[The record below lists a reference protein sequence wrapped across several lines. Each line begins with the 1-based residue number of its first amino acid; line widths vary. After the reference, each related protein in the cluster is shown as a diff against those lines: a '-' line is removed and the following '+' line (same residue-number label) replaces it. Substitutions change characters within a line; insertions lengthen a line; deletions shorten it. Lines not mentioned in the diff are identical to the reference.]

1 MRILL
6 VCLAALFALSTV
18 GDAAELRVLTVGYP
32 SVLLNHLN
40 RVVVPEFEALY
51 GVDVTLDSTS
61 WDNRMDKILISI
73 AAGVPYDVVSTGAYS
88 AYEEGSQGIL
98 TPLNEYLDEWPLKD
112 RFPQLVW
119 EALSWRGKIYAVPQN
134 HDLRGIAYN
143 QRLFAEAGL
152 DPQQPPQSW
161 EELIAAARALTRLD
175 GDQVLVRGFA
185 RSSSIG
191 GYAHELFWFMRQ
203 AGVPEVD
210 VERLTSNLNRPEALD
225 ALRAL
230 AELAEA
236 SHFTLPPAS
245 GSFVEERV
253 AMQRQ
258 HPGLFFRVVEQNPD
272 LADHYGLFAPRRS
285 PSSCP
290 VAHGF
295 VNGLGILA
303 ESKAKDGAWRF
314 ISFLYEDEVLAGI
327 ERVSG
332 FFSGRIDMVERTME
346 IHPNVVL
353 FYNLFDYFQSSVIP
367 PPRDTAQ
374 QEVGRLV
381 QQVYEGRVSP
391 EEALMRSHDLWT
403 RLLAEWSEALE

>member
-1 MRILL
+1 M
-6 VCLAALFALSTV
+6 
-18 GDAAELRVLTVGYP
+18 AAER
-32 SVLLNHLN
+32 
-40 RVVVPEFEALY
+40 
-51 GVDVTLDSTS
+51 
-61 WDNRMDKILISI
+61 
-73 AAGVPYDVVSTGAYS
+73 
-88 AYEEGSQGIL
+88 
-98 TPLNEYLDEWPLKD
+98 PLS
-112 RFPQLVW
+112 QLVW

-285 PSSCP
+285 PSSRP